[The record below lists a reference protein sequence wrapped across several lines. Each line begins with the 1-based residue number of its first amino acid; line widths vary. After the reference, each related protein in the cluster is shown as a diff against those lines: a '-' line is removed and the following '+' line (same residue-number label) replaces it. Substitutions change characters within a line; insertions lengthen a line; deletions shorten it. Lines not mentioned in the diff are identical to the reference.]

1 MANVVA
7 MKGPGTGLTNAD
19 GMPTSIGGDQRLP
32 TPAEA
37 SIRRAATLTGR
48 PLIDSYW

>member
-7 MKGPGTGLTNAD
+7 KKCPRYRLTNAD
-19 GMPTSIGGDQRLP
+19 RMPTSIGGDQRLP